1 MLKNSLV
8 ADDGSLNLEMALIIA
23 LLVLVAAVT
32 LFALGNAIAGK
43 FSSATTTLGGVTVP
57 TL

>member
-32 LFALGNAIAGK
+32 LYALGVAIQGK
-43 FSSATTTLGGVTVP
+43 FSDAKSTLDAVAVP